1 MNALKNS
8 FRGRK
13 SQLGQGM
20 TEYIIIV
27 ALVAIGAI
35 TVYKYFGQT
44 VNATTATAA
53 QGLAGAPITAR
64 ANVTSAA
71 NKAATAG
78 QNAKTMGNFETTN

>member
-1 MNALKNS
+1 MKT
-8 FRGRK
+8 FRRFK

-44 VNATTATAA
+44 VNATTALAA
-53 QGLAGAPITAR
+53 QGLAGGNTANSR
-64 ANVTSAA
+64 GNATNAA
-71 NKAATAG
+71 NKASTGG
-78 QNAKTMGNFETTN
+78 QNAKTMGNFETTQ